1 MTHAPVEAARSIR
14 NAVERINSGLCP
26 GCFWQQDLLVLKYRL
41 LQKMG
46 KLRIIFSLQIERK
59 RLQY

>member
-14 NAVERINSGLCP
+14 NAVERINSSLCP

-46 KLRIIFSLQIERK
+46 KLKIK
-59 RLQY
+59 AY